1 MQLNDIIERYS
12 VSDISK
18 KTNIAKED
26 VETLFQGEFEKLT
39 RVKALGFISILERE
53 YKIDLSVFRDVAL
66 AHYNQHHN
74 DHPSVVLSAEYED
87 DKGGSSKLFVLFV
100 LLLLGG
106 ASWYFFTQF
115 DKKLLNGI
123 LPFVDEEITQ
133 MMGEDVNES
142 EALSIESVTLPAT
155 SQSSVIED
163 SSVEVATTTTE
174 SEVVADE
181 SESSLVEESSVTMDD
196 NSTTVVETN

>member
-155 SQSSVIED
+155 SQSSV
-163 SSVEVATTTTE
+163 EVATTTTE